1 MCGATTLQQLKL
13 TSNDLLIAY
22 SLHSDVTAKNYTQ
35 LNVTHDSID
44 QYFGTLISF
53 KYIESIM
60 DHLAKIDLR

>member
-1 MCGATTLQQLKL
+1 M

-22 SLHSDVTAKNYTQ
+22 PLHSDVNAKNYTK

-44 QYFGTLISF
+44 QYFGKLISF

-60 DHLAKIDLR
+60 DHLTKINLR